1 MLIEHDMDMVAE
13 MCDPVI
19 VMANGAVIAEG
30 TPREV
35 QNNPEVLEVYLGGV
49 IGGSA

>member
-1 MLIEHDMDMVAE
+1 MLIEHDMELVARL
-13 MCDPVI
+13 CDHVI
-19 VMANGAVIAEG
+19 VMANGSVIAEG

-35 QNNPEVLEVYLGGV
+35 QSDPQVLDVYLGGV